1 MSEQSA
7 PVSTDSSPVTSTNT
21 SASRRDASDA
31 IVGSIRV
38 GLPLLLWSSLLLW
51 IVWRVPVVMRAFEDF
66 GVAPTAINQ
75 LLFGLSRLAT
85 RFWPLMLPAIGL
97 LGYSTWSLEQ
107 KAIRQQA
114 ETAAWRWFLLMAL
127 LPLVIWTLA
136 EFSLIGQLHQLLNE
150 LTPR

>member
-1 MSEQSA
+1 MPEQSD
-7 PVSTDSSPVTSTNT
+7 PDSPDSSPVASTHAPAT
-21 SASRRDASDA
+21 RRHASDA

-38 GLPLLLWSSLLLW
+38 GLPLILWSSLLAW
-51 IVWRVPVVMRAFEDF
+51 IVWRVPVVMRAFDDF
-66 GVAPTAINQ
+66 GMAPTLVNQ
-75 LLFGLSRLAT
+75 LLFGLSRLAS
-85 RFWPLMLPAIGL
+85 RLWPLMLPVIGL
-97 LGYSTWSLEQ
+97 LGYTAWSLEQ

-114 ETAAWRWFLLMAL
+114 EKAAWRWFLLMAL